1 MSEITYRE
9 ALQQAMRE
17 EMRRDDSVFVMGE
30 EIGRVTITPSKVTE
44 GLFQEFGPKRVRD
57 TPIAEEGFVGAA
69 IGAAMLG
76 LRPVVEIMTLNFIL
90 VAMDQV
96 INHAAKVRYMFGGEA
111 QVPLVI
117 RTPGGGGGQLTAQHS
132 QSFEVWFASTPGLK
146 VLAPATPAD
155 AKGLLKSAIRDD
167 DPVLFL
173 ESLPLYATRG
183 EVPDGDYTTPI
194 GVANVLRQGTDLTI
208 VSHSF
213 ATLRAMRLA
222 NRLAQEGI
230 EAEVVDLRSLRP
242 FDMET
247 VAASVRKTHRALCI
261 EEGWPTYGVTAE
273 LAARIHRACFADLDA
288 PVERVGGA
296 EVPMPYARP
305 LERTALVNDDKIYQA
320 AQDLLRESG
329 MLSRGVGGDGRSPA
343 SSTASAPPVPSPNGA
358 APRAVG
364 AAAAR

>member
-1 MSEITYRE
+1 MTYRE

-17 EMRRDDSVFVMGE
+17 EMRRDDRVFVMGE

-44 GLFQEFGPKRVRD
+44 GLFQEFGAKRVRD

-90 VAMDQV
+90 VAMDMV
-96 INHAAKVRYMFGGEA
+96 INHAAKIRYMFGGETT
-111 QVPLVI
+111 VPMVI

-132 QSFEVWFASTPGLK
+132 QSFEVWFANTPGLK
-146 VLAPATPAD
+146 VVAPATPRD

-173 ESLPLYATRG
+173 ENLPLYSTRG
-183 EVPDGDYTTPI
+183 DVPDGEYTIPI
-194 GVANVLRQGTDLTI
+194 GLADVPRQGTDLTLI
-208 VSHSF
+208 AHSY
-213 ATLRAMRLA
+213 AVVRAHKLADRLEE
-222 NRLAQEGI
+222 EGI
-230 EAEVVDLRSLRP
+230 SAEVVDLRSLRP

-247 VAASVRKTHRALCI
+247 VAGSVRKTHRALCI
-261 EEGWPTYGVTAE
+261 EEGWPTFGVGAE
-273 LAARIHRACFADLDA
+273 LTARIQKACFADLDA

-305 LERTALVNDDKIYQA
+305 LERAALVNDNKIYQA
-320 AQDLLRESG
+320 AQALLKESG
-329 MLSRGVGGDGRSPA
+329 MLRRGVG
-343 SSTASAPPVPSPNGA
+343 SSNGSA
-358 APRAVG
+358 APGDHVSSPSNARNGQHG
-364 AAAAR
+364 AAATAALVG

>member
-1 MSEITYRE
+1 MAEITYRE
-9 ALQQAMRE
+9 ALQQAIRE
-17 EMRRDDSVFVMGE
+17 EMRRDENVFVMGE

-57 TPIAEEGFVGAA
+57 TPIAEEGFTGVA

-90 VAMDQV
+90 VAMDQIV
-96 INHAAKVRYMFGGEA
+96 NHAAKIRYMFGGEVK
-111 QVPLVI
+111 VPLVI

-173 ESLPLYATRG
+173 ENLPLYATRG
-183 EVPDGDYTTPI
+183 EVPEGDYTTPI
-194 GVANVLRQGTDLTI
+194 GVANVLREGTDLTVI
-208 VSHSF
+208 SHSF
-213 ATLRAMRLA
+213 STVRAMRLA

-230 EAEVVDLRSLRP
+230 NVEVVDLRSLRP

-247 VAASVRKTHRALCI
+247 VVASVRKTHRALCI

-273 LAARIHRACFADLDA
+273 IAARIQRACFADLDA
-288 PVERVGGA
+288 PVERAGGA

-305 LERTALVNDDKIYQA
+305 LERAALVNDEKIYQA
-320 AQDLLRESG
+320 AQALLRESG
-329 MLSRGVGGDGRSPA
+329 MLRRGIGASPA
-343 SSTASAPPVPSPNGA
+343 AAAAPAPSAPATPSPNGTVRGSVA
-358 APRAVG
+358 T
-364 AAAAR
+364 AAR

>member
-1 MSEITYRE
+1 MPELLFRD
-9 ALQQAMRE
+9 ALTQALRE
-17 EMRRDDSVFVMGE
+17 EMQRDERVFVMGE
-30 EIGRVTITPSKVTE
+30 EIGRFEGSYKVTR
-44 GLFQEFGPKRVRD
+44 GLITEFGEKRVRE
-57 TPIAEEGFVGAA
+57 TPIAEEGFMGAG

-90 VAMDQV
+90 VAMDMIV
-96 INHAAKVRYMFGGEA
+96 NHAAKIRYMFGGEV

-183 EVPDGDYTTPI
+183 EVPEGDYTTPI
-194 GVANVLRQGTDLTI
+194 GVANVLREGTDLTVI
-208 VSHSF
+208 SHSF
-213 ATLRAMRLA
+213 ATMRAMRLA
-222 NRLAQEGI
+222 NRLAQEGVT
-230 EAEVVDLRSLRP
+230 AEVVDLRSLRP
-242 FDMET
+242 FDVET
-247 VAASVRKTHRALCI
+247 VAASVRKTHRALCV

-273 LAARIHRACFADLDA
+273 LAARIQRACFADLDA

-305 LERTALVNDDKIYQA
+305 LERAALVNDEKIYQA
-320 AQDLLRESG
+320 AQELLRESG
-329 MLSRGVGGDGRSPA
+329 MLHRG
-343 SSTASAPPVPSPNGA
+343 
-358 APRAVG
+358 VG
-364 AAAAR
+364 AAAAPAP